1 MQALLAFQKNS
12 TAKKNSNFWGQN
24 SKNQLQSHGFQDS
37 IAFSTFANN
46 LREARRK
53 NAIFG
58 AFWNKISTTYSILVK
73 KILHK
78 QFEITKKLLLRK
90 CRNQGEKASFFRA
103 AKMRQVY
110 QRPQRARLRLPEVRW
125 ILTLNQ
131 LDITTKFLTK
141 FNQSRAFRYLI
152 ECGVLQTR
160 NQLYLSTKF
169 FNSIADI
176 VLVNN
181 AVNASGCKG
190 VVVKLNTNLSQ
201 NHKVLK
207 ASGLN
212 SLKMLQSSIFST

>member
-12 TAKKNSNFWGQN
+12 TAQKNSNFWGQN

-37 IAFSTFANN
+37 ITFSTFANN

-58 AFWNKISTTYSILVK
+58 AFWNKMSITYIILVK

-78 QFEITKKLLLRK
+78 QFEITKK

-110 QRPQRARLRLPEVRW
+110 QRSQRARLRLPEVRW

-141 FNQSRAFRYLI
+141 FNQSTL
-152 ECGVLQTR
+152 
-160 NQLYLSTKF
+160 
-169 FNSIADI
+169 
-176 VLVNN
+176 LVI
-181 AVNASGCKG
+181 
-190 VVVKLNTNLSQ
+190 Q
-201 NHKVLK
+201 
-207 ASGLN
+207 
-212 SLKMLQSSIFST
+212 